1 MIHKNLNY
9 FENNYNLHGYDYVNN
24 HYYEHVSPN
33 NNGAA
38 LTFWGEHAQGMSQK
52 ELLKQELPLIKCFLQ
67 QK

>member
-24 HYYEHVSPN
+24 HYYEYVSPN

-38 LTFWGEHAQGMSQK
+38 LTFWG
-52 ELLKQELPLIKCFLQ
+52 
-67 QK
+67 